1 MNLDDT
7 DINQLNRSW
16 QTRMESVG
24 RQFTRLAAEPV
35 LDVNK
40 DQMVHVAAMFLVPMP
55 DGTTMVRLNVL
66 PTDSPDDTLY
76 STSLENLEK

>member
-7 DINQLNRSW
+7 NLDQVKRSW

-24 RQFTRLAAEPV
+24 RQFARLAAEPV

-55 DGTTMVRLNVL
+55 DGTTMIRLNVL

-76 STSLENLEK
+76 STSLENLER